1 MAGPDRLDHAG
12 RADRMDSGVPARYRR
27 LLDAGTQPL
36 ARVMDV
42 VQVRARSQ
50 GRTRGLR
57 LSFGAVRCILCHG
70 GPRLSRAEFAD
81 AGVPQCLPGAGMDS
95 GRLGGGQ
102 RVRASGFNRLGRF
115 NDGGAEHGPQAVLTQ
130 HLVVLTQHL
139 AAQRCSYGEFRVPG
153 LRHLGAHRSVHARRQ
168 PAPARPR
175 GPAGG

>member
-1 MAGPDRLDHAG
+1 MAGPDRLG
-12 RADRMDSGVPARYRR
+12 RADRMDGGVPARYRR

-50 GRTRGLR
+50 GRTLGLR
-57 LSFGAVRCILCHG
+57 LFFGAVRCILCHG

-95 GRLGGGQ
+95 GRLDGVQ

-153 LRHLGAHRSVHARRQ
+153 LRHLGAHRSVHVRRQ